1 MASSG
6 KREGPEEDIKSS
18 SVTMIVGNPVVTI
31 TAGDSVVLV
40 VVDVD
45 VTGTSVVVVDVTGT
59 SVVVVVVVVVVVLL
73 PGFTL
78 ADLIF
83 SWTLSDCPLRV
94 VEA

>member
-31 TAGDSVVLV
+31 TAGDSVVLLVV
-40 VVDVD
+40 VVD
-45 VTGTSVVVVDVTGT
+45 VDVTGT